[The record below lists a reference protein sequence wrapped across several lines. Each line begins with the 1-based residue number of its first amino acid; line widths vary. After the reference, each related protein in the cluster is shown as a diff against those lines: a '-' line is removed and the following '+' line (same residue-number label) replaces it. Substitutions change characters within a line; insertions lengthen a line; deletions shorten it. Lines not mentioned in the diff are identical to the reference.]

1 MYKYIYETFV
11 VEELLAIKK
20 VLKETRSAR
29 DYDLVIKLLH
39 PPVVYM
45 WAAMMQ
51 RNVYQT
57 NIPLSGLILNTA
69 PCFLWCRMT
78 PLLFRIVKLY
88 LPPST
93 CC

>member
-11 VEELLAIKK
+11 VEELLALKK

-57 NIPLSGLILNTA
+57 NIPLSGLVLNTA
-69 PCFLWCRMT
+69 PCFCG
-78 PLLFRIVKLY
+78 VE
-88 LPPST
+88 
-93 CC
+93 